1 MQRLPCVFVGD
12 CCIFKWNIEAHQWG
26 IWLAA
31 WLFCKFSIKAEN
43 YSVETLS
50 SLIITKVWPGIM
62 RNIHRTNRNQN
73 RSNKTLKSR
82 IARNPHRITHLVEL
96 RKQISYL
103 LFIAFNF
110 SWTMLLWC
118 LWYSIL
124 RKWKYIVILSSYT
137 GQ

>member
-1 MQRLPCVFVGD
+1 MCICRGPGH
-12 CCIFKWNIEAHQWG
+12 CCTLKWNIEAHQWG
-26 IWLAA
+26 TGLAA

-43 YSVETLS
+43 YSVEILF

-73 RSNKTLKSR
+73 RSNKALQSR
-82 IARNPHRITHLVEL
+82 IERNPHRIVHLVEL

-103 LFIAFNF
+103 LFTAFNF
-110 SWTMLLWC
+110 SWTMRLWC
-118 LWYSIL
+118 LWYSVR
-124 RKWKYIVILSSYT
+124 RKWKYIVILGTYM